1 MQGLNFWLNLQ
12 LLWYLTVRS
21 LKGGLNVLKLWRFAK
36 RYGKGVQVNHEV
48 SYLKQFLSICWLV
61 WRYQM
66 LPSMYYRHRLY
77 QVPFERA
84 PLYLA
89 GSALAARIQYMMD
102 AFGAD
107 LYDLKDKRRFEIVCQ
122 REGLAV
128 AGTVAAFEQGQV
140 RWSGAAHLPESDLFC
155 KEAAAGKGA
164 GADTWEYIGDRQW
177 RGMDGRQWD
186 EPGLIKHISEASLT
200 NPLVLQIK
208 LCNHAELMP
217 LSPGGISSFRVLTS
231 IDPQTSQIQVLAAT
245 LKMFKAGQ
253 VTDHWSR
260 GGVACGVDI
269 KTGVLRAARYRR
281 IARAWED
288 IHQHP
293 DTGEQITGRQ
303 LSLWHEV
310 VELTTRAHHH
320 FRQYPSLGW
329 DVALT
334 PSGAVLL
341 EGNVTWD
348 ARLIQQ
354 PCDYPLG
361 APEFFRH
368 YLGWYQQ
375 AVKQSPQVKPAIEHF
390 HGWHASLKALKTHL

>member
-1 MQGLNFWLNLQ
+1 MDGLHFWLNLQ
-12 LLWYLTVRS
+12 LLWYLTCRAVKS
-21 LKGGLNVLKLWRFAK
+21 GLNVLKLWRFPK
-36 RYGKGVQVNHEV
+36 RYGQGVKKHCGV
-48 SYLKQFLSICWLV
+48 SHWRQFFSILWLV
-61 WRYQM
+61 WRHQM
-66 LPSMYYRHRLY
+66 LPAMYYRHRLY
-77 QVPFERA
+77 RMPLSRA
-84 PLYLA
+84 PLYVT

-107 LYDLKDKRRFEIVCQ
+107 LYDLKDKRRFEAVCH

-128 AGTVAAFEQGQV
+128 AGTLAVFDQGRVQ
-140 RWSGAAHLPESDLFC
+140 WSGAEHLPETDLFC

-164 GADTWEYIGDRQW
+164 GADTWEYSGQRQW
-177 RGMDGRQWD
+177 RGMDGRLWD
-186 EPGLIKHISEASLT
+186 EKSLLEHIAEVSLT
-200 NPLVLQIK
+200 NPLVLQTK
-208 LCNHAELMP
+208 LSNHPELAP

-231 IDPQTSQIQVLAAT
+231 IDPETDEISVIAAT

-269 KTGVLRAARYRR
+269 KTGVLRAASYRQ
-281 IARAWED
+281 ISRAWED

-303 LSLWHEV
+303 LSRWSEV
-310 VELTTRAHHH
+310 MALTIRAHHY

-334 PSGAVLL
+334 PEGPVLL

-354 PCDYPLG
+354 PCDYALG

-368 YLGWYQQ
+368 YLGWYRR
-375 AVKQSPQVKPAIEHF
+375 AVQKSPHVKPDIAHY
-390 HGWHASLKALKTHL
+390 HGWHASLKALKEQP